1 MKRSKLKTVF
11 YISFFVLLFAALGYF
26 RDLVFRYTNA
36 QINLLE
42 YGGEPFPF
50 YPGLKFLG
58 ILTLKQLYLFKWAL
72 TVFVFLLHWL
82 IAFFIIRIWFRKKEN
97 FRLLHFSYLACILLG
112 AIGFLLGKLF
122 SSDHGYYFARWIMG
136 AAQSPI
142 IIMIVLAALIGF
154 EKITNQKSQSHVD

>member
-1 MKRSKLKTVF
+1 MKRSKFKTVF
-11 YISFFVLLFAALGYF
+11 SISFFVLLYAVLGYF

-72 TVFVFLLHWL
+72 TVFVFILHWL
-82 IAFFIIRIWFRKKEN
+82 IAFFILYIWFRKKEN
-97 FRLLHFSYLACILLG
+97 FRLLHLSYLACILLG

-122 SSDHGYYFARWIMG
+122 TSDQGYYFARWIMG

-142 IIMIVLAALIGF
+142 IIMILVAAFIG
-154 EKITNQKSQSHVD
+154 SHKLSYSPTENK